1 MNNFNKNHNID
12 AIMDILMDV
21 VKRKFHDYND
31 YKEQLDAIDLGLS
44 EYEKANELYK
54 VFEQNGMVENSKSN

>member
-1 MNNFNKNHNID
+1 
-12 AIMDILMDV
+12 MDV

-31 YKEQLDAIDLGLS
+31 YKDQLDAIDLGLS
-44 EYEKANELYK
+44 EYEKAYELYK